1 MIFCASS
8 VGVVYYPKEQILNAI
23 VVPYLIGISVINSS
37 IANPPQAGEEM
48 TVKTLLLYCL
58 CEVTLVPE
66 AI

>member
-8 VGVVYYPKEQILNAI
+8 VGVAYYPKEQILNAI
-23 VVPYLIGISVINSS
+23 VIPYLVGISVINSS

-48 TVKTLLLYCL
+48 TVETFLPYCF